1 MGAEGLKLYPIKTRT
16 VKVGDGLVELILE
29 SLEAQGLA
37 LMDNDVLV
45 LTSKVVSFSEGRVVK
60 LSGVKTSAEGR
71 KLAER
76 YCLEPEFAEL
86 VVREAERVCGGVKRA
101 VLTLKH
107 GIMIAN
113 AGIDNKNAPAGHVV
127 LWPADPEKTVADFR
141 EAVLRETGKTV
152 GVMVVDSGL
161 IPLRI
166 GTIGLALAVAGF
178 RPIRDDRGRVDIFGR
193 KVTIT
198 RQAVA
203 DDLACAAHLMMG
215 ESSEKVPAVLIRD
228 APVVFDDGV
237 YGSKDMMMPFKECL
251 FMNAF

>member
-1 MGAEGLKLYPIKTRT
+1 MRMGAEGLKLYPIKTRT

-60 LSGVKTSAEGR
+60 LSGVKPSAKGR
-71 KLAER
+71 RLAVR

-127 LWPADPEKTVADFR
+127 LWPADPEK
-141 EAVLRETGKTV
+141 
-152 GVMVVDSGL
+152 
-161 IPLRI
+161 I
-166 GTIGLALAVAGF
+166 GCRLQ
-178 RPIRDDRGRVDIFGR
+178 RGCS
-193 KVTIT
+193 
-198 RQAVA
+198 A
-203 DDLACAAHLMMG
+203 
-215 ESSEKVPAVLIRD
+215 
-228 APVVFDDGV
+228 
-237 YGSKDMMMPFKECL
+237 
-251 FMNAF
+251 